1 MGPTFRASVVLKHSS
16 SSIKSPKNLKW
27 AHKYA
32 KSPLSVLSHR
42 LVWAFLITILL
53 SFAKLLMLLQSLYSG
68 KVFVIFDCVQPSS
81 SAGHNILN
89 KLRLGQNMETGIFR
103 LRKSNIGTKI
113 EIGIY
118 KHNKGATTMYLRS
131 IICVCILNRPDKNV
145 GKKYANM
152 QVPVSSCETITPL
165 GAQNQNWFAG
175 KLV

>member
-1 MGPTFRASVVLKHSS
+1 
-16 SSIKSPKNLKW
+16 
-27 AHKYA
+27 
-32 KSPLSVLSHR
+32 
-42 LVWAFLITILL
+42 
-53 SFAKLLMLLQSLYSG
+53 
-68 KVFVIFDCVQPSS
+68 
-81 SAGHNILN
+81 
-89 KLRLGQNMETGIFR
+89 METGIFR
-103 LRKSNIGTKI
+103 LRKSNIGTNI

-131 IICVCILNRPDKNV
+131 IICVCILNRPDKNA